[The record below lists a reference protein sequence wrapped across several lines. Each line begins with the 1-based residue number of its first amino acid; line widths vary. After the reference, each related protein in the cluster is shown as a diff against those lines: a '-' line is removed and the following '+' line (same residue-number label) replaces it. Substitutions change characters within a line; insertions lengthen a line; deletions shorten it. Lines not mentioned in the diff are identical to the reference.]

1 MDDIKK
7 AVSRL
12 VRLHETRNPFTIAK
26 REGYTVMYKDWSEI
40 KGFFFKA
47 LKRRFIVINQN
58 MDELSKR
65 IVCAHELGHGE
76 IHDIAKIRF
85 LKERTLFPVHSEAER
100 EANFFAA
107 ELILDDS
114 FELDFYI
121 DGGQMPDIDILNKLV
136 EIKRQHEGKC

>member
-1 MDDIKK
+1 MDNVKK

-12 VRLHETRNPFTIAK
+12 VKQHETRNPYAIAK
-26 REGYTVMYKDWSEI
+26 FEGYTVMYKNWSDI
-40 KGFFFKA
+40 KGYYFKA
-47 LKRRFIVINQN
+47 LRRRFIVINQN

-76 IHDIAKIRF
+76 MHDIARIRF
-85 LKERTLFPVHSEAER
+85 LKERTLFPVHSRAER

-107 ELILDDS
+107 EMILDDS

-121 DGGQMPDIDILNKLV
+121 DDGHMPDKAIFNRLV
-136 EIKRQHEGKC
+136 EIKRQENFV